1 MIRTS
6 LVQSSFTPSSLFR
19 LALSHRLRLCLRKE
33 NSKVFKERIKFISIQ
48 F

>member
-6 LVQSSFTPSSLFR
+6 LVQSSSAPSSLF
-19 LALSHRLRLCLRKE
+19 LNDSPYLK